1 MTKIRKLLASMAAA
15 AATASVAASVS
26 AAEPWPQAKPIY
38 LIVPYAAGGST
49 DLVARRVASD
59 LGKRLHQTVIVEN
72 KAGASGVIGTSYVA
86 RQPADGYTLMIG
98 TVSSHAIA
106 PSVTA
111 HLPYDVSKDFTPITT
126 IGTIPD
132 LIVVNPKVPVRN
144 LADFIALAK
153 SRPGKLTYA
162 SAGPGTSSDLGAL
175 YFASEAGIKLNG
187 IPYRGSGP
195 ALIDVLGGH
204 VDMMLDV
211 IMTSLEPLKAG
222 KLKALAVTSK
232 ARSPLLPN
240 VPTVA
245 ESGIPGFEATIWFA
259 ILGPAHI
266 PAALQTRIAD
276 NLDAILAEPQMK
288 QFLLSQGIEAVGA
301 GPQQLARTIREDTEK
316 WHRIAQIAHIKPQ

>member
-1 MTKIRKLLASMAAA
+1 MRKTLVQLALAAMALPLAG
-15 AATASVAASVS
+15 TASAGDA
-26 AAEPWPQAKPIY
+26 WPGSKPIH
-38 LIVPYAAGGST
+38 LIVPYANGGST
-49 DLVARRVASD
+49 DLVARQIGNA
-59 LGKRLHQTVIVEN
+59 LGKRLNQTVVVEN

-86 RQPADGYTLMIG
+86 RQPPDGYTLMIG

-111 HLPYDVSKDFTPITT
+111 NLPYDVSKDFTPITT

-132 LIVVNPKVPVRN
+132 LIVVNPTVPAN
-144 LADFIALAK
+144 TLSDFIKLAK
-153 SRPGKLTYA
+153 SRPGKISYA
-162 SAGPGTSSDLGAL
+162 SAGPGTSSNLGAA
-175 YFASEAGIKLNG
+175 YFAAEAGISLNG

-232 ARSPLLPN
+232 TRSPLLPN

-245 ESGIPGFEATIWFA
+245 ESGLPGFEAIIWFA
-259 ILGPAHI
+259 ILAPAHM
-266 PAALQTRIAD
+266 PPALQTKIAD
-276 NLDAILAEPQMK
+276 NLDAVLAAPDMK
-288 QFLLSQGIEAVGA
+288 QFLLSQGIEAVGT
-301 GPQQLARTIREDTEK
+301 GPAPLAQTIKADTEK
-316 WHRIAQIAHIKPQ
+316 WRRIAQIANIKPQ